1 VTLRAAVDPSPRGRR
16 LLTRSVQ
23 ALLVAFV
30 GVGVVRGSTG
40 VVVNALAAL
49 GVTFLPALLER
60 EYGLPMDAGLTLWI
74 SATVFLHAL
83 GVLGVPGVTGNL
95 YAADSPIPFYDGLTH
110 ALSASVVAAVG
121 YTVARAVDEHTD
133 AVELPPRFTFVFVLL
148 FVIAFGVF
156 WEVMEFAVGTLAA
169 GVGGDVLTQ
178 YGLADTIRDLVFDIV
193 GGVVVATWGTAH
205 LTDVAGAVSRRV
217 GARREEG

>member
-1 VTLRAAVDPSPRGRR
+1 MTLRTAVDLSPRGRR
-16 LLTRSVQ
+16 LLTRSMQ

-40 VVVNALAAL
+40 VVVNALVAL
-49 GVTFLPALLER
+49 GVTFLPALLEH

-83 GVLGVPGVTGNL
+83 GVFGVPGVTGNL

-148 FVIAFGVF
+148 FVIAFGVL
-156 WEVMEFAVGTLAA
+156 WEVVEFAVGTLAA

-205 LTDVAGAVSRRV
+205 LTDVADAVSRRV
-217 GARREEG
+217 GVRRDEG